1 MSFTKKGDVF
11 IPELLEDA
19 LVGAYRGMI
28 ALYGTGAAIIK
39 TSMPA
44 GKAQLGEQV
53 KIPYFNT
60 MGEVQDLS
68 ADGDALTPSS
78 VSTSLEL
85 ATVRHSGISFE
96 ATKWAELSGVSD
108 PYAEGARQMAM
119 ATTRRIDQALIDV
132 ASADGASL
140 LSKNV
145 YSAGSPRTMD
155 YDLIVDGKMLWGDEQ
170 DDIAMM
176 VVHSKVKGDLY
187 KLKDSIGR
195 PLLIDPTQGSMSTFA
210 GIPIMV
216 SDRIAPSTDNPAKY
230 TSLILKKGALIF
242 WMNGQPRVL
251 TDTDIL
257 ADTDL
262 AAVHMYWAAH
272 RYVRMPSYTRSG
284 VVRLYHN

>member
-44 GKAQLGEQV
+44 GKAQLGDQV

-60 MGEVQDLS
+60 MGELQDLN
-68 ADGDALTPSS
+68 ADGDALTPTG
-78 VSTSLEL
+78 VSTTVEL
-85 ATVRHSGISFE
+85 ATVRHSGLSFE

-108 PYAEGARQMAM
+108 PYAEGARQMAV
-119 ATTRRIDQALIDV
+119 ATVRRIDQALIDV
-132 ASADGASL
+132 ATAAGSDL
-140 LSKNV
+140 LTKDV
-145 YSAGSPRTMD
+145 YSAVTPRTMD
-155 YDLIVDGKMLWGDEQ
+155 YDLIIDGKMLWGDEQ
-170 DDIAMM
+170 DEIAMM
-176 VVHSKVKGDLY
+176 VVHSKTKGDLY

-195 PLLIDPTQGSMSTFA
+195 PLLVDPTQGGLSTFA

-216 SDRIAPSTDNPAKY
+216 SDRIAPTSDSPAKY
-230 TSLILKKGALIF
+230 TSLILKKGALVF
-242 WMNGQPRVL
+242 WMNGTPRVL

-262 AAVHMYWAAH
+262 AAAHTYWAAH
-272 RYVRMPSYTRSG
+272 RYKRMPGYTRCG
-284 VVRLYHN
+284 VVRIYHN